1 MIAFLNKISFRY
13 LLKKGSNKVSSLS
26 ILTTLGV
33 SIGIAALITVVSV
46 MNGFEDELK
55 KRILGVIPH
64 IVLEKKGGFISS
76 KDTIDKIKSDPRIS
90 SASTFFLKETILN
103 SRNITTG
110 AIIKGT
116 DEKSELSII
125 PDFLSIG
132 SLLDL
137 ENGNNI
143 ILGEGL
149 ALELGKFPSEFVNI
163 VVIDEENPLEEMPKI
178 IPFKIVGIFSVG
190 SEIDQKYALISKES
204 FRSIFNPKNG
214 EKIEIKLN
222 DVLKASQIREDI
234 LMNLKSDQILSI
246 SWNRS
251 YGGLFRAVQLEKM
264 MISLLISLILLVA
277 IFSLLISINNLIRA
291 NEKEIAI
298 LRTFGYSKTEIQLI
312 FIQLIGTIGAI
323 GIFLGNLIGILL
335 SLNITEFFNFLSQI
349 FGIKVLDVYY
359 LEYFPSIINFEDVVI
374 INLVAIFLIIS
385 FGIIPANK
393 AANTNPVSIIK

>member
-1 MIAFLNKISFRY
+1 M
-13 LLKKGSNKVSSLS
+13 
-26 ILTTLGV
+26 
-33 SIGIAALITVVSV
+33 LITVVSV
-46 MNGFEDELK
+46 MNGFENELR

-76 KDTIDKIKSDPRIS
+76 KDTIEKIASDSRIS
-90 SASTFFLKETILN
+90 STSTFFSKETILN
-103 SRNITTG
+103 SENITTG
-110 AIIKGT
+110 ALIKGT
-116 DEKSELSII
+116 DGISELSII

-132 SLLDL
+132 SLLNL

-149 ALELGKFPSEFVNI
+149 ALELGKFPNEFVNI

-190 SEIDQKYALISKES
+190 SEIDQKYALISKTS
-204 FRSIFNPKNG
+204 FKLIFNPKNG

-222 DVLKASQIREDI
+222 DVLQASQTRRDI
-234 LMNLKSDQILSI
+234 LMKLKSDQISAI
-246 SWNRS
+246 SWNSS
-251 YGGLFRAVQLEKM
+251 YGGLFRAVQLEKV

-277 IFSLLISINNLIRA
+277 IFSLLISINNLIRT

-312 FIQLIGTIGAI
+312 FIQLIGIIGAI

-349 FGIKVLDVYY
+349 FGITVLDVYY
-359 LEYFPSIINFEDVVI
+359 LEYFPSIVHFEDVVI

>member
-1 MIAFLNKISFRY
+1 MITFLNKISFRY
-13 LLKKGSNKVSSLS
+13 LLKKGSNKLSSLS

-33 SIGIAALITVVSV
+33 SIGVAVLITVVSV
-46 MNGFEDELK
+46 MNGFEDELR

-64 IVLEKKGGFISS
+64 IVLEKKGGFVSS
-76 KDTIDKIKSDPRIS
+76 KATIEKIKSDPRIS
-90 SASTFFLKETILN
+90 SASTFFQKETILN
-103 SRNITTG
+103 SGNITSG
-110 AIIKGT
+110 VVIKGT
-116 DEKSELSII
+116 NEKSELSII

-137 ENGNNI
+137 ENGKNI

-178 IPFKIVGIFSVG
+178 IPFKVVGTFSVG

-204 FRSIFNPKNG
+204 FKSIFNPKNG
-214 EKIEIKLN
+214 EKIEIKLK
-222 DVLKASQIREDI
+222 DVLQASQTRRDI
-234 LMNLKSDQILSI
+234 LMNFKSDQISSI
-246 SWNRS
+246 SWNS
-251 YGGLFRAVQLEKM
+251 TYGGLFRAVQLEKM

-277 IFSLLISINNLIRA
+277 IFSLLISINNLIRV

-312 FIQLIGTIGAI
+312 FIQLIGIIGGI
-323 GIFLGNLIGILL
+323 GIFLGNLMGILL

-349 FGIKVLDVYY
+349 FGITVLDVYY

-374 INLVAIFLIIS
+374 INLIAIFLIIS

>member
-1 MIAFLNKISFRY
+1 MITFLNKISFRY
-13 LLKKGSNKVSSLS
+13 LLKKGSNKLSSLS

-33 SIGIAALITVVSV
+33 SIGVAVLITVVSV
-46 MNGFEDELK
+46 MNGFEDELR

-64 IVLEKKGGFISS
+64 IVLEKKGGFVSS
-76 KDTIDKIKSDPRIS
+76 KATIEKIKSDPRIS
-90 SASTFFLKETILN
+90 SASTFFQKETILN
-103 SRNITTG
+103 SGNITSG
-110 AIIKGT
+110 VVIKGT
-116 DEKSELSII
+116 NEKSELSII

-137 ENGNNI
+137 ENGKNI

-178 IPFKIVGIFSVG
+178 IPFKVVGTFSVG

-204 FRSIFNPKNG
+204 FKSIFNPKNG
-214 EKIEIKLN
+214 EKIEIKLK
-222 DVLKASQIREDI
+222 DVLQASQTRRDI
-234 LMNLKSDQILSI
+234 LMNFKSDQISSI

-277 IFSLLISINNLIRA
+277 IFSLLISINNLIRV

-312 FIQLIGTIGAI
+312 FIQLIGIIGGI
-323 GIFLGNLIGILL
+323 GIFLGNLMGILL

-349 FGIKVLDVYY
+349 FGITVLDVYY

-374 INLVAIFLIIS
+374 INLIAIFLIIS

>member
-46 MNGFEDELK
+46 MNGFEDELR

-393 AANTNPVSIIK
+393 AANTNPVSVIK

>member
-393 AANTNPVSIIK
+393 AANTNPVSVIK

>member
-1 MIAFLNKISFRY
+1 
-13 LLKKGSNKVSSLS
+13 
-26 ILTTLGV
+26 V
-33 SIGIAALITVVSV
+33 SIGIAVLITVVSV

-76 KDTIDKIKSDPRIS
+76 KDTIDKIKSDSRIT

-103 SRNITTG
+103 SGNITSG

-116 DEKSELSII
+116 DKKSELSII

-137 ENGNNI
+137 DNGNNI

-163 VVIDEENPLEEMPKI
+163 VVIDEENPLDEMPKI

-190 SEIDQKYALISKES
+190 SEIDQKYALIGKES
-204 FRSIFNPKNG
+204 FKSTFDPKNG

-222 DVLKASQIREDI
+222 DVLQASQTRRDI
-234 LMNLKSDQILSI
+234 LMKLKSDQISAI
-246 SWNRS
+246 SWNSR
-251 YGGLFRAVQLEKM
+251 YGGLFRAVQLEKV
-264 MISLLISLILLVA
+264 MISLLVSLILLVA

-291 NEKEIAI
+291 NEREIAI

-323 GIFLGNLIGILL
+323 GIFFGNLVGILL
-335 SLNITEFFNFLSQI
+335 SLNITEFFNLLSQI
-349 FGIKVLDVYY
+349 FGITVLDVYY
-359 LEYFPSIINFEDVVI
+359 LEYFPSIIKFEDVMMI
-374 INLVAIFLIIS
+374 DLIAIFLIIS

>member
-204 FRSIFNPKNG
+204 FKSIFNPKNG

>member
-1 MIAFLNKISFRY
+1 LIAFLNKISFRY

-46 MNGFEDELK
+46 MNGFEDELR

-393 AANTNPVSIIK
+393 AANTNPVSVIK

>member
-46 MNGFEDELK
+46 MNGFEDELR

>member
-1 MIAFLNKISFRY
+1 M
-13 LLKKGSNKVSSLS
+13 
-26 ILTTLGV
+26 
-33 SIGIAALITVVSV
+33 LITVVSV
-46 MNGFEDELK
+46 MNGFENELR

-76 KDTIDKIKSDPRIS
+76 KDTIEKIASDSRIS
-90 SASTFFLKETILN
+90 STSTFFSKETILN
-103 SRNITTG
+103 SENITTG
-110 AIIKGT
+110 ALIKGT
-116 DEKSELSII
+116 DGISELSII

-132 SLLDL
+132 SLLNL

-149 ALELGKFPSEFVNI
+149 ALELGKFPNEFVNI

-190 SEIDQKYALISKES
+190 SEIDQKYALISKTS
-204 FRSIFNPKNG
+204 FKSIFNPKNG

-222 DVLKASQIREDI
+222 DVLQASQTRRDI
-234 LMNLKSDQILSI
+234 LMKLKSDQISAI
-246 SWNRS
+246 SWNNS
-251 YGGLFRAVQLEKM
+251 YGGLFRAVQLEKV

-312 FIQLIGTIGAI
+312 FIQLIGIIGAI
-323 GIFLGNLIGILL
+323 GIFLGNLMGIFL

-349 FGIKVLDVYY
+349 FGITVLDVYY
-359 LEYFPSIINFEDVVI
+359 LEYFPSIVHFEDVVI

>member
-1 MIAFLNKISFRY
+1 MITFLNKISFRY
-13 LLKKGSNKVSSLS
+13 LLKKGSNKLSSLS

-33 SIGIAALITVVSV
+33 SIGVAVLITVVSV
-46 MNGFEDELK
+46 MNGFEDELR

-64 IVLEKKGGFISS
+64 IVLEKKGGFVSS
-76 KDTIDKIKSDPRIS
+76 KATIEKIKSDPRIS
-90 SASTFFLKETILN
+90 SASTFFQKETILN
-103 SRNITTG
+103 SGNITSG
-110 AIIKGT
+110 VVIKGT
-116 DEKSELSII
+116 NEKSELSII

-137 ENGNNI
+137 ENGKNI

-149 ALELGKFPSEFVNI
+149 ALELGKFPSDFVNI

-178 IPFKIVGIFSVG
+178 IPFKVVGIFSVG

-204 FRSIFNPKNG
+204 FKSIFNPKNG
-214 EKIEIKLN
+214 EKIEIKLK
-222 DVLKASQIREDI
+222 DVLQASQTRRDI
-234 LMNLKSDQILSI
+234 LMNFKSDQISSI

-277 IFSLLISINNLIRA
+277 IFSLLISINNLIRV

-298 LRTFGYSKTEIQLI
+298 LRTFGYSKIEIQLI
-312 FIQLIGTIGAI
+312 FIQLISIIGAT
-323 GIFLGNLIGILL
+323 GIFLGNLMGIML

-359 LEYFPSIINFEDVVI
+359 LEYFPSIVNFKDVVI
-374 INLVAIFLIIS
+374 INLIAIFLIIS

>member
-13 LLKKGSNKVSSLS
+13 LLKKGSNKLSSLS